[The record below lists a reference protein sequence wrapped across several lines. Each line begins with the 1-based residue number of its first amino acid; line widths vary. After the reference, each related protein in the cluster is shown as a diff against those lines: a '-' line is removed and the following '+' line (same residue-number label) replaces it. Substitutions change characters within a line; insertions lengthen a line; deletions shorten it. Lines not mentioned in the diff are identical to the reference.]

1 MALGGEWGKG
11 CWRSAAGEVDGV
23 ELGENVGKGEVDWE
37 REGRNS
43 SVCDESVLPR
53 DMFCGTLGTGC
64 VLHPTKTYPGLMPF
78 SGRKAVCTRGGS
90 HTGTGERA
98 SKPSSGSCPANHAVA
113 APGCIP
119 VRTAVSVP
127 TVGPICPRRGPSG
140 AGGGEGDLE
149 ALAGGLGGGACL
161 VLEGGAAERDG
172 PRGRRPERGRVGI
185 RGVLRE

>member
-1 MALGGEWGKG
+1 MGQRVLAERGGRGGWRGIGRECGEGRGRLGAGGE
-11 CWRSAAGEVDGV
+11 
-23 ELGENVGKGEVDWE
+23 ELFSVR
-37 REGRNS
+37 RECFAEGH
-43 SVCDESVLPR
+43 V
-53 DMFCGTLGTGC
+53 
-64 VLHPTKTYPGLMPF
+64 PGLMPF

-127 TVGPICPRRGPSG
+127 TVGPIRPRRGPSG

-172 PRGRRPERGRVGI
+172 PRGGRPERGRVGI